1 MVKAVLLFPG
11 QGAQFVGMGK
21 DLADRFSVC
30 RELFESIDDALEF
43 SLTTL
48 MWKGPAEELTLTH
61 NAQPAILAH
70 SMAVLPLIRPAID
83 TVTAAGHS
91 LGEYSAYAAAGTLTP
106 TEAAR
111 LVRRR
116 GELMREA
123 GENRP
128 GTMAAVL
135 GLPDDVIADL
145 CRQAS
150 QRDSVA
156 VPANL
161 NAPGQT
167 VLSGDPEAVVRAGE
181 LCKEAGAKRVLSLKV
196 SGAFH
201 SPLMATARSGLELE
215 LAKAD
220 FCDPAFPVVANA
232 TTELVHASDRG
243 RTLLGEQL
251 TSTVRWSES
260 ILRAREF
267 AGRDATFIEVGPG
280 NVLTGLMKRIDR
292 DVPRASCGTADEA
305 ESMMEKVA

>member
-21 DLADRFSVC
+21 DLADRFSTC
-30 RELFESIDDALEF
+30 RELFESIDDALGF

-48 MWKGPAEELTLTH
+48 MWNGPEQELTRTH

-70 SMAVLPLIRPAID
+70 SMAVLSLIRPALDPI
-83 TVTAAGHS
+83 VAAGHS
-91 LGEYSAYAAAGTLTP
+91 LGEYSAYSATGTLSV

-111 LVRRR
+111 LVRKR
-116 GELMREA
+116 GELMLES
-123 GENRP
+123 GKTRP
-128 GTMAAVL
+128 GTMTAVL
-135 GLPDDVIADL
+135 GLADDVISDL
-145 CRQAS
+145 CRQATEE
-150 QRDSVA
+150 DSVV

-167 VLSGDPEAVVRAGE
+167 VLSGDPDAITRVTA
-181 LCKEAGAKRVLSLKV
+181 LCKNAGAKGVLPLKV

-201 SPLMATARSGLELE
+201 SPLMTTARSGLELE

-220 FCDPAFPVVANA
+220 FREPTFPVIANA
-232 TTELVHASDRG
+232 TTDVVDDSARA

-251 TSTVRWSES
+251 TSAVRWSDS
-260 ILRAREF
+260 MLRARAF
-267 AGRDATFIEVGPG
+267 AGPDATFVEVGPG
-280 NVLTGLMKRIDR
+280 RVLTGLMKRIDR
-292 DVPRASCGTADEA
+292 DASRSSCGTADEV